1 MGVFSIGI
9 CPPCT
14 HALHLAIVDQTPAVR
29 KLLIS
34 AF

>member
-1 MGVFSIGI
+1 MGVF
-9 CPPCT
+9 T
-14 HALHLAIVDQTPAVR
+14 HMPSPTERLAIVDQTPAVR